1 MAFRLRI
8 SKTPLIF
15 KCFNLTFP
23 YQAVQ
28 LDFSFELL
36 RASMNP
42 QTIYSNCIMAWQ
54 NWYAVTIPH
63 HMRPSRARQE
73 SGACWLN
80 VKASPFLFFCCP
92 KLLKTSCCQAQL
104 WEELYFHHISKH
116 AWACRASAAPTDLF
130 HSERRVQLRLFV
142 PCGCVWESSASQQ
155 EPHFT
160 SAVVAVGSHQYR
172 RCGEMSEN
180 GGFFFLNVSM
190 KALSRR
196 WLYCSQKALFPVSSS
211 VFYSNTKVGTKP
223 WGVIS
228 QKHTVEWT
236 VKIGGS
242 LGGKSRAL
250 NMFFAGCKL
259 KWQRERA
266 RAREEIKRL
275 YVRNAQFACSDVAG
289 TANEYLVG
297 SHSLTEI
304 NAEWILVHAR
314 ADFPEE

>member
-1 MAFRLRI
+1 MPGPAVPPLRRLT
-8 SKTPLIF
+8 SSTP
-15 KCFNLTFP
+15 
-23 YQAVQ
+23 
-28 LDFSFELL
+28 
-36 RASMNP
+36 
-42 QTIYSNCIMAWQ
+42 
-54 NWYAVTIPH
+54 
-63 HMRPSRARQE
+63 
-73 SGACWLN
+73 
-80 VKASPFLFFCCP
+80 
-92 KLLKTSCCQAQL
+92 
-104 WEELYFHHISKH
+104 
-116 AWACRASAAPTDLF
+116 
-130 HSERRVQLRLFV
+130 
-142 PCGCVWESSASQQ
+142 
-155 EPHFT
+155 
-160 SAVVAVGSHQYR
+160 SAVCSWDCLFPVAV
-172 RCGEMSEN
+172 CGKVQPPSKSPTSPVLWSRWALISTAAAEKWARMAD
-180 GGFFFLNVSM
+180 FFFLNVSM

-250 NMFFAGCKL
+250 NIFFAGCKL